1 MENNHFGKLT
11 ERMHNFREELLNAKP
26 YVCAERAVL
35 TTESYR
41 MHADKPVVLKRAYML
56 RNILEHMTIYIEP
69 QTLLAGNQASA
80 NRAAPIFPEYAM
92 DWVMEELDRFE
103 KRDGD
108 V

>member
-41 MHADKPVVLKRAYML
+41 MHAD
-56 RNILEHMTIYIEP
+56 
-69 QTLLAGNQASA
+69 
-80 NRAAPIFPEYAM
+80 
-92 DWVMEELDRFE
+92 
-103 KRDGD
+103 
-108 V
+108 

>member
-41 MHADKPVVLKRAYML
+41 MHADKPGGSQKSLYA
-56 RNILEHMTIYIEP
+56 
-69 QTLLAGNQASA
+69 
-80 NRAAPIFPEYAM
+80 PEYFGTY
-92 DWVMEELDRFE
+92 DNLH
-103 KRDGD
+103 
-108 V
+108 